1 MSASDFAAP
10 ATEAELVALAEKL
23 RERNF
28 EVVIVQDGAEAKA
41 EVLKRIPEGAKVH
54 AGKSRTLEDAG
65 LFKEFM
71 ENERYDFVRRTTMK
85 MDQRTQRDEMR
96 KLGAAP
102 DVMVNSAHAVTEAG
116 QIVFTSASGSQI
128 GPIASGAGKLILVI
142 GSQKIVPDL
151 DTAFRRIEEHVFP
164 YEDARLREA
173 MGVGTKITRTLILE
187 RDFVPGRTTILLVA
201 PRSASK
207 HLLGSFRGLPE
218 VRFAQTHRVPVTS
231 GPV

>member
-1 MSASDFAAP
+1 MAMGTVDFAAP
-10 ATEAELVALAEKL
+10 ASESELEALAGKL

-28 EVVIVQDGAEAKA
+28 EVVIVQNGEEAKA
-41 EVLKRIPEGAKVH
+41 EVLKRIPEGARVH
-54 AGKSRTLEDAG
+54 SGKSRTLEDAG

-85 MDQRTQRDEMR
+85 LDLRTQRDEMR

-116 QIVFTSASGSQI
+116 QIVITSASGSQL

-151 DTAFRRIEEHVFP
+151 DTAFRRIQEYVFP
-164 YEDARLREA
+164 YEDARLRET
-173 MGVGTKITRTLILE
+173 MGVGTQIARTLILE
-187 RDFVPGRTTILLVA
+187 RDFVPGRTTIVLVRD
-201 PRSASK
+201 PI
-207 HLLGSFRGLPE
+207 G
-218 VRFAQTHRVPVTS
+218 V
-231 GPV
+231 